1 MRSFMVT
8 ANILGHNFHLKGGQL
23 MMKLNTIRLEDL
35 IDSLFLQEFQDNFAL
50 SVGVASVIEDCQGHA
65 VTRPSCFSKFCREIV
80 RSSPLGL
87 KRCLTTDMCGAEE
100 AVRTGKPAVY
110 QCHTGLIDFAAP
122 ILLNGQVIGTIF
134 GGQVLTKEPNESH
147 CRNLA
152 KTLGVDAEKYI
163 AAIKEIPIVA
173 PQQIQAA
180 AKVLY
185 SVANTLS
192 KFAYQSLKLKEKNR
206 EIALSYNRLENIF
219 NTMSDGV
226 LIIDSD
232 GIVEQVN
239 GIAEEIFARPGC
251 ELRHKSIIELMGSK
265 APFIENVYEQQTPF
279 NDFEIFIDANTGRL
293 HCLASGRPIFDD
305 EGELSGAVVI
315 LRPMK
320 VVHNLINRLSGAQA
334 TFRFEDI
341 IGQCSAILKTVQL
354 AFQAANGMSNVLIE
368 GESGTGKEVF
378 AQAIHNQSPRRKGP
392 FVAVNCG
399 AIPRELM
406 ISELFGYTEGAFTGA
421 KRGGRPGKFEF
432 ASGGTIF
439 LDEIGDT
446 PLELQVALLRVI
458 QERKITRMGDNKVI
472 PVDLR
477 IICATNK
484 DLALEVE
491 KGNFRQDLYYRL
503 NVISLKIP
511 PLRER
516 RDDIPLIFT
525 YMLNTMGLEWRK
537 PVHTVDPAVITLL
550 QQYHWPGNV
559 RELQNIVERVISLA
573 DKDIILPEHL
583 PDYIINNHA
592 SSFTRLASPAS
603 TSLYERDKIKQ
614 SFNERERQQILDY
627 LLQASGNI
635 SLAAKQMGMARST
648 MYRKMRQYNISY

>member
-1 MRSFMVT
+1 MT
-8 ANILGHNFHLKGGQL
+8 KI
-23 MMKLNTIRLEDL
+23 NTFRLEDL
-35 IDSLFLQEFQDNFAL
+35 IDTLFLQEFQDNFAL
-50 SVGVASVIEDCQGHA
+50 SVGVASLIEDQQGHA
-65 VTRPSCFSKFCREIV
+65 VTCPSCFSQLCTDII
-80 RSSPLGL
+80 RSSPVGL
-87 KRCLTTDMCGAEE
+87 QRCLTTDMCGAAA
-100 AVRTGKPAVY
+100 AVRTGKPAIY
-110 QCHTGLIDFAAP
+110 QCHAGLIDFAAP

-134 GGQVLTKEPNESH
+134 GGQVLTQEQSETH
-147 CRNLA
+147 CRKIARALDID
-152 KTLGVDAEKYI
+152 VDKYI
-163 AAIKEIPIVA
+163 AAIKAIPIVS
-173 PQQIQAA
+173 QEKIQAA
-180 AKVLY
+180 ANVLY

-192 KFAYQSLKLKEKNR
+192 KYAYQSIKLKEKNR
-206 EIALSYNRLENIF
+206 EIALSYNHLENIF

-226 LIIDSD
+226 LIIDHN
-232 GIVEQVN
+232 GCVQQLN
-239 GIAEEIFARPGC
+239 GIAAEILDRPIC
-251 ELRHKSIIELMGSK
+251 ELLHKSIAKLLGSDT
-265 APFIENVYEQQTPF
+265 PFIENLYKQQTPF
-279 NDFEIFIDANTGRL
+279 NDFEIFIDAAIGRL
-293 HCLASGRPIFDD
+293 HFLASGRPILDD
-305 EGELSGAVVI
+305 EGVPSGGVII

-341 IGQCSAILKTVQL
+341 IGQCPAIRKTVQL
-354 AFQAANGMSNVLIE
+354 ALQAANGLANVLIE

-525 YMLNTMGLEWRK
+525 YMLTTMGREWRK
-537 PVHTVDPAVITLL
+537 PLHTIAPAVITLL

-573 DKDIILPEHL
+573 DNNIILPEHL
-583 PDYIINNHA
+583 PDYIVNNHA
-592 SSFTRLASPAS
+592 HSLTQLAARPI
-603 TSLYERDKIKQ
+603 TPLYERDKIKQ
-614 SFNERERQQILDY
+614 SFNDRERQQILDY